1 MGDYNTVLQQD
12 DNKKKKPK
20 QHIIA
25 ANKQQQQQQQQS
37 NYNTRRIITPAAP
50 VLGLFTNKTK
60 QYNTTAKSPPPL
72 SAVVAAKNLH
82 QIISSGRILDRDTLR
97 KSQIKQNKDHQQA
110 NRLRPWNNAKRF
122 LPTS

>member
-1 MGDYNTVLQQD
+1 MG
-12 DNKKKKPK
+12 
-20 QHIIA
+20 
-25 ANKQQQQQQQQS
+25 
-37 NYNTRRIITPAAP
+37 RIITPAAP
-50 VLGLFTNKTK
+50 GLGLFTNSNNIHNVYHSRNDKTH
-60 QYNTTAKSPPPL
+60 QCNTTIKPPPPL

-110 NRLRPWNNAKRF
+110 NRLRPWNNATRF